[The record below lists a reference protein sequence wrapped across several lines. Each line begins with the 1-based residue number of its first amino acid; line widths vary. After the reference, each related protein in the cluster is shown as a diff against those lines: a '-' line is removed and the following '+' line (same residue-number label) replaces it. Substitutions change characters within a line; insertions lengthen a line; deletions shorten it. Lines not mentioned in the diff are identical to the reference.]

1 MAKANPN
8 PLPHLVQSFFTQYL
22 RQERQ
27 LSSCTLASY
36 RDTFRLLFQYVE
48 AQTHRPASEQRLE
61 DWDAPQILGFLDHL
75 EKQRGCCARTRN
87 ARLAALHCFMRYVA
101 QRQPDFLALAGR
113 VSAIPNKRFA
123 QPLLG
128 YLSAEQLQ
136 AILDAPAAD
145 TLSGQR
151 DRLLFQLLYNTGA
164 RVSEI
169 VALNRQD
176 VLHGTCLSLVLHGK
190 GRKERTMP
198 LWPKTAR
205 QLHHWLRQ
213 VPAEPS
219 TPLFTNRAGTRL
231 SRSGLEK
238 RLRQAG
244 RKAAQACASLR
255 GRQVSPHVLRHTTAM
270 HLLQAGVD
278 ITAIALWLGHES
290 PLTTHKYIE
299 ADLEMKK
306 KTLGRLKQPKANLK
320 TFAPKDP
327 ILALL
332 EAI

>member
-1 MAKANPN
+1 MSKVTANA
-8 PLPHLVQSFFTQYL
+8 LPGLVQSFFAQYL

-27 LSSCTLASY
+27 LSPCTLASY
-36 RDTFRLLFQYVE
+36 RDTFRLLFRYVE
-48 AQTHRPASEQRLE
+48 AQTHRPACQQRLE
-61 DWDAPQILGFLDHL
+61 DWDAPHLLGFLDHL
-75 EKQRGCCARTRN
+75 EKQRGCCARSRN
-87 ARLAALHCFMRYVA
+87 TRLAALHCFMRYVA
-101 QRQPDFLALAGR
+101 QRQPAFLALAGR
-113 VSAIPNKRFA
+113 ALAIPNKRYA

-136 AILDAPAAD
+136 AIWGATAAD
-145 TLSGQR
+145 TFSGQR
-151 DRLLFQLLYNTGA
+151 DRLVFQLLYNTGA

-169 VALNRQD
+169 LALNRQD
-176 VLHGTCLSLVLHGK
+176 LLSGTCQSLVLHGK
-190 GRKERTMP
+190 GRKERTVP
-198 LWPKTAR
+198 LWPNTAR
-205 QLHHWLRQ
+205 QLRQWLAQ
-213 VPAEPS
+213 LSAEPS

-244 RKAAQACASLR
+244 RKAAQVCPSLR
-255 GRQVSPHVLRHTTAM
+255 ARPVSPHVLRHTTAM

-306 KTLGRLKQPKANLK
+306 KTLSRLKQPKANLK

-327 ILALL
+327 VLAVL
-332 EAI
+332 EAL